1 MMTFMIM
8 YQHDDDADNDAEYID
23 NDDFPMSRS
32 RKSTGAGSPLS
43 LLILEGSSRLR

>member
-8 YQHDDDADNDAEYID
+8 YQHDDDDEYID
-23 NDDFPMSRS
+23 NDDLPTSRS